1 MSNPDWWNQM
11 LDVLCAT
18 RVRCGISS
26 YHDITFSLSVKNVGR
41 TSPFPELIM
50 SNMGARVA
58 RLFRNFNLEN
68 RVHREIG
75 KAKPEAAPRHQTHI
89 DPVQSTQVTEISDA
103 IHKRNDPLLGF
114 LKSVYVE
121 SKDPTEAPKEVT
133 EEKEERRPL
142 MFSLPGDPYGIVE
155 ISDVPKGK
163 LSIIE
168 ALKALNNHKNAP
180 QTWTGDK
187 VALEYSLDLK
197 DTKALLEHFIPF
209 EVKIIPPKTEDAKK
223 IKDI

>member
-1 MSNPDWWNQM
+1 
-11 LDVLCAT
+11 
-18 RVRCGISS
+18 
-26 YHDITFSLSVKNVGR
+26 
-41 TSPFPELIM
+41 M

-142 MFSLPGDPYGIVE
+142 IFSLPGDPYGIVE
-155 ISDVPKGK
+155 IIDVPKGK

-168 ALKALNNHKNAP
+168 ALQALNNHKNAP
-180 QTWTGDK
+180 QTWTLDK